1 MGGPLNRNSIR
12 FGLMPMAAEIRIKRI
27 YDPPARSDGERILVD
42 RLWPRGIKRDDA
54 ELDAWLKDVAPSAA
68 LRRWFGHDPQKWTE
82 FKRRYIAEL
91 THNPA
96 AAELRKAVAASKSVT
111 LLFAAKDNL
120 HNNAAVLRDF
130 LRSKNAMDP

>member
-1 MGGPLNRNSIR
+1 MT
-12 FGLMPMAAEIRIKRI
+12 EIRIKRI
-27 YDPPARSDGERILVD
+27 YDPPARSDGERMLVD

-54 ELDAWLKDVAPSAA
+54 DLDAWLKDVAPSDA

-82 FKRRYIAEL
+82 FKRRYIVEL
-91 THNPA
+91 RHNPA

-130 LRSKNAMDP
+130 LRSKNATDP

>member
-1 MGGPLNRNSIR
+1 MA
-12 FGLMPMAAEIRIKRI
+12 MAAEIRIKRI